1 MWPFSKKYRLI
12 DCGLLEGGT
21 DCHSHLL
28 WGVDDGIKTLEDTLA
43 CLHLMEDAGLQHQ
56 WLTPHIMEDMP
67 NREEE
72 LKVRFQQVCE
82 TYAAESEPG
91 KQQVTLHLGA
101 EYMMDNLFSE
111 RIESAPLLTT
121 YENETV
127 LVETSTVF
135 PPLNMDEIL
144 ERIKQKG
151 YRPILAHPER
161 YVYMRDSDYKELY
174 YKGILLQLN
183 LPSLLGAYGGMEQ
196 AKAQWLLEHGM
207 YYTFGT
213 DTHRVKQLENTLNNK
228 VLSEKVVE
236 QLLNLKR

>member
-28 WGVDDGIKTLEDTLA
+28 WGVDDGIRVEEDTLA
-43 CLHLMEDAGLQHQ
+43 CLHLMEGAGLEHQ

-67 NREEE
+67 NKEED
-72 LKVRFQQVCE
+72 LKARFQRVCE
-82 TYAAESEPG
+82 AYAAEAQPG
-91 KQQVTLHLGA
+91 KHQVTLHLGA

-111 RIESAPLLTT
+111 LLESTPLLTT
-121 YENETV
+121 YESETV

-135 PPLNMDEIL
+135 PPFNMDDIL
-144 ERIKQKG
+144 TRIKQKG

-161 YVYMRDSDYKELY
+161 YVYMKESDYKDLY
-174 YKGILLQLN
+174 FKGVLLQLN
-183 LPSLLGAYGGMEQ
+183 LPSLLGSYGGMEQ

-228 VLSEKVVE
+228 GLSEKVVD

>member
-43 CLHLMEDAGLQHQ
+43 CLHLMEGAGLQHQ

-67 NREEE
+67 NREED

-82 TYAAESEPG
+82 AYAAEAEPG

-111 RIESAPLLTT
+111 RLESTPLLTT

-161 YVYMRDSDYKELY
+161 YVYMRESDYKDLY
-174 YKGILLQLN
+174 FKGILLQLN

>member
-1 MWPFSKKYRLI
+1 MWPFGKKYKLI
-12 DCGLLEGGT
+12 DIGLLEGGT

-43 CLHLMEDAGLQHQ
+43 CLHLMEEAGIQHQ

-67 NREEE
+67 NREED
-72 LKVRFQQVCE
+72 LKVRFQHVCE
-82 TYAAESEPG
+82 AYAAEAKPG
-91 KQQVTLHLGA
+91 HRQVTLHLGA

-111 RIESAPLLTT
+111 RLESTPLLTT
-121 YENETV
+121 YESETV

-135 PPLNMDEIL
+135 PPLNMDEIFV
-144 ERIKQKG
+144 RIKEKG

-161 YVYMRDSDYKELY
+161 YIYMKESDYKDLY
-174 YKGILLQLN
+174 FKGILLQLN
-183 LPSLLGAYGGMEQ
+183 LPSLLGSYGDMEK
-196 AKAQWLLEHGM
+196 AKAEWLLDHGM

-213 DTHRVKQLENTLNNK
+213 DTHRVKQLELTLYK
-228 VLSEKVVE
+228 KCLSEKVVE